1 MGACA
6 DEEVAPTG
14 QGDCEGSH
22 LRTSSVQSMS
32 VIRSFRSLNSFAMRP
47 TTCTLEE
54 GGGASECGA
63 RGASVLG
70 RARPLPE
77 RRLQAR
83 GGGCGGA
90 RSHASTLA
98 PALRLAPPSAICWI
112 LPPTPL
118 TLERRCTAAAN
129 SGDTLALLM
138 VILRYPQMPAMQHRT
153 RKTKPAPAPIPAA
166 VAKSMPSPPSATV
179 VHWSARPPL
188 PVYSHPGGAGGGGGF
203 GGGGGSGNGG
213 DSGGFGGEG
222 GALGGEGGGD
232 GGSGGPGG
240 EGGEAGGAGGVG
252 GIGGGAMGG
261 DVTQTLFQLHLSGW
275 LQNVC
280 FSSPSI
286 PFGSDGV

>member
-1 MGACA
+1 
-6 DEEVAPTG
+6 
-14 QGDCEGSH
+14 
-22 LRTSSVQSMS
+22 MS

-90 RSHASTLA
+90 PSHASTLA

-153 RKTKPAPAPIPAA
+153 RKTKPAPAPIPVA
-166 VAKSMPSPPSATV
+166 VTMSMPSPPTTV
-179 VHWSARPPL
+179 VVPPPQL
-188 PVYSHPGGAGGGGGF
+188 KDPSGRYAQPGGAGTGGV
-203 GGGGGSGNGG
+203 G
-213 DSGGFGGEG
+213 DG
-222 GALGGEGGGD
+222 GGGD
-232 GGSGGPGG
+232 GGGGSPRHSTRGD
-240 EGGEAGGAGGVG
+240 EGKQPTRNDATPIIATRRPRTAARAV
-252 GIGGGAMGG
+252 
-261 DVTQTLFQLHLSGW
+261 
-275 LQNVC
+275 
-280 FSSPSI
+280 
-286 PFGSDGV
+286 